1 MLRLWILT
9 IARMQDK
16 VLELIEV
23 CKTYKGEL
31 FEKPFRALDGI
42 TFELVRNKSFG
53 LIGLNGAGKSTTIK
67 IILGLI
73 FPDSGEVRVFG
84 KSPFEEEVKRKLS
97 YLPENPNFYENLKGY
112 ELLEWVGRLRGLMGK
127 WLKEE
132 TEKWLCKVGLEKDG
146 GKLIKKYS
154 RGMVQRL
161 GLAQAFIGNPE
172 LIILDEPLN
181 GLDPLG
187 RKMAR
192 DLIAEALDKG
202 ATIFFTSHILEDIEK
217 ICDRVCIIHKGKI
230 LKFVETKEVEN
241 LEKEFIKTLEEYEKN
256 A

>member
-1 MLRLWILT
+1 
-9 IARMQDK
+9 MQDN
-16 VLELIEV
+16 VIELNNV

-31 FEKPFRALDGI
+31 FEKPFRTLDGI
-42 TFELVRNKSFG
+42 TFEVERNKSFG

-73 FPDSGEVRVFG
+73 FPDSGVVKVFG
-84 KSPFEEEVKRKLS
+84 KFPFEEDVKRRLS
-97 YLPENPNFYENLKGY
+97 YLPENPNFYENLKGF
-112 ELLEWVGRLRGLMGK
+112 ELLEWGGRLRGLTGK
-127 WLKEE
+127 SLKEE
-132 TEKWLCKVGLEKDG
+132 VEKWLFKVGLEKEG

-192 DLIAEALDKG
+192 DLIAEALADG

-217 ICDRVCIIHKGKI
+217 ICDRVCIIHRGRI
-230 LKFVETKEVEN
+230 LKFVETKEVES

-256 A
+256 S

>member
-1 MLRLWILT
+1 LT
-9 IARMQDK
+9 IPGMSDK
-16 VLELIEV
+16 VLELKGIY
-23 CKTYKGEL
+23 KTYKGEL
-31 FEKPFRALDGI
+31 FERPFKALEDI
-42 TFELVRNKSFG
+42 SFEIEKNKSFG

-73 FPDSGEVRVFG
+73 FPDRGEVKVFE
-84 KSPFEEEVKRKLS
+84 KSPFDEEVKRRLS
-97 YLPENPNFYENLKGY
+97 YLPESPNFYENLNGF
-112 ELLEWVGRLRGLMGK
+112 ELLDWVGRLRGLSGK
-127 WLKEE
+127 RLREE
-132 TEKWLCKVGLEKDG
+132 IEKWLFKVGLEKDG

-172 LIILDEPLN
+172 LVILDEPLN

-192 DLIAEALDKG
+192 DLIAEALSNG

-230 LKFVETKEVEN
+230 LKFVETKEVES
-241 LEKEFIKTLEEYEKN
+241 LEEEFIKTLEDYE
-256 A
+256 ASS